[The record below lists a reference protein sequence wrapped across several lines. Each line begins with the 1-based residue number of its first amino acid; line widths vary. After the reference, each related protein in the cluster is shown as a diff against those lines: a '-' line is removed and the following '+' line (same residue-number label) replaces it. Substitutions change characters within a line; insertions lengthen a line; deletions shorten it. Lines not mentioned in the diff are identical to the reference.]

1 MKRSCLE
8 NVYFKKQDNHFLRS
22 YKKQK
27 NYCSRLY
34 KTKRKHFFNNLN
46 PKFVSD
52 NKLLWKTVK
61 PLFSSKG
68 SYNANIKFTDKDQII
83 KNGKK
88 VA

>member
-68 SYNANIKFTDKDQII
+68 SSNANIKFTDKDQII